1 MQPWTTASSGRALAM
16 PTVNKAIHAAQRPW
30 PLQGPCLGRA
40 QRNQSQSTRP
50 VPQKLVDVGLGQQGD
65 QTILSL
71 VAILTAGVAWNPIH
85 PAAAA
90 PAGVSRALG
99 DERGEERRSGQ
110 RREQCPTPAPG
121 TPSHPRS
128 ALAHHGSWPGHILLL
143 RMILTASATRWR
155 QLSRPFWSLVAP
167 SIMWSLST
175 QPETQSRKGPDEFL
189 HIWRGSAGWWQ
200 EGALYLSH
208 CLPGHEQ
215 HQPQLQEHSSR

>member
-1 MQPWTTASSGRALAM
+1 M

-90 PAGVSRALG
+90 PAGVSRAPGAPAGALG
-99 DERGEERRSGQ
+99 D
-110 RREQCPTPAPG
+110 PADL
-121 TPSHPRS
+121 SVADS
-128 ALAHHGSWPGHILLL
+128 APDPVATILLL
-143 RMILTASATRWR
+143 HHDLALWAVHGLTLL
-155 QLSRPFWSLVAP
+155 Q
-167 SIMWSLST
+167 
-175 QPETQSRKGPDEFL
+175 
-189 HIWRGSAGWWQ
+189 HGSQ
-200 EGALYLSH
+200 HL
-208 CLPGHEQ
+208 CRLPGSHII
-215 HQPQLQEHSSR
+215 LSSQGQVILILLAVHLLMDGLERMRRSR